1 MCRKTGMKSY
11 LCQVYLVPGT
21 GYCEVLFCLP
31 SGEVHHK
38 LQRVGHSK
46 IFLVDLSTRY
56 LRNTRLPLRQPSSL
70 VTHKH
75 SQKKNKGETDRVC
88 VLAATS
94 TTCWGDE
101 SFAVACV
108 GWARGDVQDI
118 YIYTYNL
125 YTSKYIYMYKY
136 VSSYSS
142 AQRAAF
148 RSVRP
153 QRPRA
158 VFRRLLRR

>member
-1 MCRKTGMKSY
+1 MRLSRVQTTIWTKNKTTYSGSVQPRPERLCFVSSCPLWDFKICLEGKMCRKTGMKSY

-70 VTHKH
+70 VNHKH

-94 TTCWGDE
+94 TTCW
-101 SFAVACV
+101 AVACV
-108 GWARGDVQDI
+108 G
-118 YIYTYNL
+118 
-125 YTSKYIYMYKY
+125 
-136 VSSYSS
+136 
-142 AQRAAF
+142 
-148 RSVRP
+148 
-153 QRPRA
+153 
-158 VFRRLLRR
+158 

>member
-94 TTCWGDE
+94 TTCW
-101 SFAVACV
+101 AVACV

-125 YTSKYIYMYKY
+125 YTSKWWWEFCRGVRWVSERRRARHIYIHI
-136 VSSYSS
+136 
-142 AQRAAF
+142 
-148 RSVRP
+148 
-153 QRPRA
+153 
-158 VFRRLLRR
+158 